1 MQCRIRNVRRGDT
14 TYPPIKPMAN
24 KLPTNPANPPPTAT
38 MLAQKNIISQTIR
51 IKSVS
56 MSISPGAL
64 PNTDPQDQVG
74 ILVHLHHHP
83 SRRCTSE
90 HR

>member
-24 KLPTNPANPPPTAT
+24 ILPANPPPTAT
-38 MLAQKNIISQTIR
+38 MLAQKNIISQTVR

-56 MSISPGAL
+56 MSISSGAL

-74 ILVHLHHHP
+74 ILVHLHLHP